1 MIFQK
6 KYFVPVL
13 VIILLAVVLLFLFYN
28 KTNNNQQLLL
38 NKSSSAASDTAKSG
52 ATNEIVDEMPKLI
65 SMSAPKYPPKG
76 KDEKLECTVYVRIL
90 IDINGNPVK
99 TEIMKR
105 EGGSKEFEDSSIVAV
120 MRSKFIPAK
129 LKGNPVDAWVVMPF
143 RFKLQ

>member
-1 MIFQK
+1 
-6 KYFVPVL
+6 
-13 VIILLAVVLLFLFYN
+13 
-28 KTNNNQQLLL
+28 
-38 NKSSSAASDTAKSG
+38 
-52 ATNEIVDEMPKLI
+52 LI

-76 KDEKLECTVYVRIL
+76 RDEKSECTVHVRIL
-90 IDINGNPVK
+90 IDTNGNPVK

-129 LKGNPVDAWVVMPF
+129 LKGNPVNAWVVIPF